1 MAFESFA
8 DFLAMG
14 KHGPYVW
21 SAYGLTFAIVLW
33 NIVQPWRQRRRLL
46 REQAALLRREQRDA
60 RSAASVR
67 DDANPET

>member
-21 SAYGLTFAIVLW
+21 AAYGVTFAIVLW
-33 NIVQPWRQRRRLL
+33 NVLQPWLL
-46 REQAALLRREQRDA
+46 RKKLLKEQAGALRRESRGQQ
-60 RSAASVR
+60 
-67 DDANPET
+67 P

>member
-21 SAYGLTFAIVLW
+21 AAYGVSFAIVLW
-33 NIVQPWRQRRRLL
+33 NAVQPWRQRRKWLH
-46 REQAALLRREQRDA
+46 EQAGALKREA
-60 RSAASVR
+60 RENR
-67 DDANPET
+67 P

>member
-21 SAYGLTFAIVLW
+21 VSYGLSLAIIVW
-33 NIVQPWRQRRRLL
+33 NVVQPWQLRRRLM
-46 REQAALLRREQRDA
+46 REQAAQLKRDA
-60 RSAASVR
+60 RDVQKS
-67 DDANPET
+67 

>member
-21 SAYGLTFAIVLW
+21 AAYGLSFVIIVW
-33 NIVQPWRQRRRLL
+33 NVVQPWWLRRRWLH
-46 REQAALLRREQRDA
+46 EQSALLKREARDA
-60 RSAASVR
+60 R
-67 DDANPET
+67 EL